1 MPNYDKLSVVA
12 SVILLCLA
20 LSLIVVLPTRT
31 FGFVVLG
38 WRLTIGFSQSWLAAA
53 LLVGMACSG
62 TASVMRLHPLS
73 QESDPSIN
81 SGHRLS
87 PTFVSWIL
95 PGLATLLATILL
107 PRAPDRIYT
116 LGSLVMMGILLP
128 LIITAEYRTVDPSA
142 PGYRAARLGLNF
154 IAYLLALILFALI
167 HESKA
172 PGLLMAAAALGGSS
186 LLTLDL
192 LCGVQQDLRRTGL
205 HALIVGLVMGE
216 IVWALSYSRMTSLT
230 AGILLLLIFYLITG
244 LARQGL
250 LKLLNRRILIEF
262 AVVALIGLA
271 LLLRYVP

>member
-1 MPNYDKLSVVA
+1 MMPNYDKLSVVA

-31 FGFVVLG
+31 FGFARFSAVVLG

-53 LLVGMACSG
+53 LLTGMACVG
-62 TASVMRLHPLS
+62 TASIIRLHPLF
-73 QESDPSIN
+73 QKGKLP
-81 SGHRLS
+81 HA
-87 PTFVSWIL
+87 FVFSIL
-95 PGLATLLATILL
+95 PGLATFLATILL
-107 PRAPDRIYT
+107 PQAPDRIYT
-116 LGSLVMMGILLP
+116 LGGLAVMAILLP

-167 HESKA
+167 HESRA

-216 IVWALSYSRMTSLT
+216 IVWALSYSKMNSLT
-230 AGILLLLIFYLITG
+230 AGIFLLLVFYLITG

-250 LKLLNRRILIEF
+250 LKLLNRWILVEF

-271 LLLRYVP
+271 LLLKYVP